1 MYVPKLNDD
10 EECKMNQFEAPVL
23 GSFISA
29 DSEINALNLKQRKLW
44 GVSAYLVCVKDLRAP
59 GGVFLLVPLLFSPQL
74 LFLRGLPLLDSMFI
88 QWLISIGGLVFV
100 IL

>member
-29 DSEINALNLKQRKLW
+29 DSEINALNLKQRKL
-44 GVSAYLVCVKDLRAP
+44 
-59 GGVFLLVPLLFSPQL
+59 
-74 LFLRGLPLLDSMFI
+74 
-88 QWLISIGGLVFV
+88 
-100 IL
+100 